1 MASRKIRGRAP
12 TKKLSKEQDDDK
24 KDGSSEHGRDAVEI
38 VNMEKGSQQTKD
50 RGKNRV
56 TDEAASEDVMK
67 KGTRTK
73 VNLKKSMGKTDQEQN
88 KTVGEGRDREGK
100 ERTKKKVLNRDSA
113 KVKNMENRDRVKD
126 EKSKSK
132 KDVPEK
138 KGISTKASIKITGK
152 KAKRENDQ
160 EGKIKEIVE
169 KDDKQRN
176 EVKRKKREQKTET
189 DNRRDTEKQT
199 KIEAKKVA
207 KIERAAD
214 KTKRKTGGSKKGD
227 KRDVGGIIIRNE
239 TRGRKK
245 KAEET
250 SDIVNEEKELT
261 TEESTTSGKDELA
274 NDKVKKTRN
283 ADEKSKKNKDE
294 DVETKVKN
302 GKKRAGKKVKP
313 VKEKVLESKQK
324 KRNTKEADDRETQH
338 PSISLSKRVRRG
350 FESKDA
356 TRGTDEGLSEK
367 KKEQEQTGKKRK
379 EKKVAGLLEKVE
391 DQKMVVKKKE
401 DRHYKPEE
409 LVDQKTATKKKD
421 GKKVAGLL
429 EKVEDQKM
437 VVKKKEDRHYKPE
450 ELVDQKTATKKKDGK
465 KVVGLLEKSKDQKM
479 IISSTETKKSSSIDN
494 TVRKND
500 QTTNVS
506 DGSRQKRSPHSVKA
520 KKIPAKNSEDA
531 VKAIDKNEE
540 EAIDVSVAPEN
551 NIFKGIEP
559 KKEDDKSDL
568 LITKALE
575 KICQHK
581 DIEVKN
587 VVFNVYAKMYPFN
600 GETYTDPLEGTLLVS
615 QEPLRLIFVRKGI
628 KQVMF
633 DSVINYDTKAIL
645 KDSRVTF
652 GVIYEDKE
660 KKLDLYAAKFFKGE
674 DATRFYELIAKIG

>member
-38 VNMEKGSQQTKD
+38 VNMEKDSQQTKD

-67 KGTRTK
+67 KGTK
-73 VNLKKSMGKTDQEQN
+73 VNLKGSMGKTEQEQN

-169 KDDKQRN
+169 KDDKQRKG
-176 EVKRKKREQKTET
+176 VKRKKREQKTET

-261 TEESTTSGKDELA
+261 TEESTRSRKDELA

-324 KRNTKEADDRETQH
+324 KRSTKEADDRETQH
-338 PSISLSKRVRRG
+338 PSISLSKRVRKG

-356 TRGTDEGLSEK
+356 TRGTDEGLLEK

-379 EKKVAGLLEKVE
+379 EKKVAGLLETVE
-391 DQKMVVKKKE
+391 DQKMVVKKN
-401 DRHYKPEE
+401 
-409 LVDQKTATKKKD
+409 
-421 GKKVAGLL
+421 
-429 EKVEDQKM
+429 
-437 VVKKKEDRHYKPE
+437 EDRHYKPE

-520 KKIPAKNSEDA
+520 KKIPAENSEDA

-575 KICQHK
+575 KIRQHK
-581 DIEVKN
+581 DIGVKN

-628 KQVMF
+628 KQVIF